1 MYKVSQTVID
11 LFNKNYR
18 QIVQIS
24 VSGKSGSFTIRESEI
39 LQGSLTIDRY
49 SVSGSK
55 IEVGSAVAAELSF
68 NLKNDSGKYDNT
80 IFEGAEL
87 YVQIGIK
94 DWTATGSVPT
104 YWIPCGHFI
113 IDEPPRHKSTI
124 KISALDRM
132 MCFDKVVDESKLS
145 FPMTVED
152 LINRICSLCGVTC
165 VSSLSKLVNKDYS
178 IKEFPSDQA
187 ITYRTL
193 LQWCTALTGT
203 CAFMNSDGNLE
214 IKWYESTN
222 VLITSSERYDSDM
235 YENDISITGVYF
247 KDDEEEKE
255 YIAGTDDYCLDLST
269 NGLIQENPQVVIDT
283 LYVSLKDFSYRPYEA
298 TIKPAPY
305 LYPMDRISYKD
316 SKGITHNTIVTNV
329 NFVMNQS
336 TEIAGKGETTQNES
350 YDKNNGLTK
359 QQATILETIRKK
371 VENSLS
377 SREQATLEMNRL
389 LANSLGLYMTG
400 VKQDNGSTKYYFHDG
415 ETLETSNII
424 YTFQANGFAWTK
436 NWNKGEPVW
445 EYGVTKDGNA
455 VLQMLAAYKLTADY
469 IEAGSITAD
478 KIATDYKESVTT
490 EIEEKI
496 DDKLVDYST
505 KTDMESAIKQQAD
518 SITLTVS
525 KNISEIYE
533 TKEDAESKY
542 NSTLTAAG
550 EDATAKVKQA
560 LVDAGINTDSKLKSY
575 STTTE
580 MNSAIKLAADNIT
593 TTVSKTYVT
602 NATFE
607 SGLSDTLETANNNVT
622 ERLKSYSTT
631 TEMNSAIK
639 QSADSITSTVSKKVG
654 TDEIISKINQSAE
667 SVTIHASKINFNG
680 LVTANKYFQIKTDG
694 SFIAKEGTI
703 GNFTITNGKIS
714 TGYATLSMRS
724 HAFVFDGGLEIR
736 AGTSTFSDGS
746 DAFKVFNLSHVTSGG
761 HMVFAKD
768 GATVAYLSSSSKRYK
783 DHIADMTLEEAQK
796 ILDIPVIWFKYKDGY
811 LNKTD
816 WLNGKKLP
824 GFYAEDVYSCFPQ
837 ATQLNENGEP
847 EDWNFRVIIPAMLRL
862 IQNLYEKEGLN
873 NE

>member
-505 KTDMESAIKQQAD
+505 KTDTESAIKQQAD

-593 TTVSKTYVT
+593 ATVSKTYVT

-694 SFIAKEGTI
+694 SFIANKGTI

>member
-377 SREQATLEMNRL
+377 SREHATLEMNRL

-593 TTVSKTYVT
+593 ATVSKTYVT

-667 SVTIHASKINFNG
+667 TVTIKASKINFNG

-694 SFIAKEGTI
+694 SFIANKGTI

>member
-132 MCFDKVVDESKLS
+132 MCFDKVVDNSKLS

-165 VSSLSKLVNKDYS
+165 VSNLSKLVNKDYS

-283 LYVSLKDFSYRPYEA
+283 LYVSLKNFSYRPYEA

-316 SKGITHNTIVTNV
+316 SKGITHDTIVTNV

-542 NSTLTAAG
+542 NSALTAAG
-550 EDATAKVKQA
+550 EDAAAKVKQA
-560 LVDAGINTDSKLKSY
+560 LVDAGIDTDSKLKSY

-593 TTVSKTYVT
+593 ATVSKTYVT

-667 SVTIHASKINFNG
+667 SVTIKASKINFNG

-694 SFIAKEGTI
+694 SFIAKKGTI
-703 GNFTITNGKIS
+703 GDFTITGGKIS

-724 HAFVFDGGLEIR
+724 HAFVFNYGLEIR
-736 AGTSTFSDGS
+736 PGTSKFSDGT

-761 HMVFAKD
+761 HMVFAND

-783 DHIADMTLEEAQK
+783 DHIGDMTLEEARK
-796 ILDIPVIWFKYKDGY
+796 ILDIPVIWFKYKDNY
-811 LNKTD
+811 LSETD

-824 GFYAEDVYSCFPQ
+824 GFYAEDVYNYFPQ

>member
-104 YWIPCGHFI
+104 YWVPCGHFI

-305 LYPMDRISYKD
+305 LYPM
-316 SKGITHNTIVTNV
+316 
-329 NFVMNQS
+329 
-336 TEIAGKGETTQNES
+336 
-350 YDKNNGLTK
+350 
-359 QQATILETIRKK
+359 
-371 VENSLS
+371 
-377 SREQATLEMNRL
+377 
-389 LANSLGLYMTG
+389 
-400 VKQDNGSTKYYFHDG
+400 
-415 ETLETSNII
+415 
-424 YTFQANGFAWTK
+424 
-436 NWNKGEPVW
+436 
-445 EYGVTKDGNA
+445 
-455 VLQMLAAYKLTADY
+455 
-469 IEAGSITAD
+469 
-478 KIATDYKESVTT
+478 
-490 EIEEKI
+490 
-496 DDKLVDYST
+496 
-505 KTDMESAIKQQAD
+505 
-518 SITLTVS
+518 
-525 KNISEIYE
+525 
-533 TKEDAESKY
+533 
-542 NSTLTAAG
+542 
-550 EDATAKVKQA
+550 
-560 LVDAGINTDSKLKSY
+560 
-575 STTTE
+575 
-580 MNSAIKLAADNIT
+580 
-593 TTVSKTYVT
+593 
-602 NATFE
+602 
-607 SGLSDTLETANNNVT
+607 
-622 ERLKSYSTT
+622 
-631 TEMNSAIK
+631 
-639 QSADSITSTVSKKVG
+639 
-654 TDEIISKINQSAE
+654 
-667 SVTIHASKINFNG
+667 
-680 LVTANKYFQIKTDG
+680 
-694 SFIAKEGTI
+694 
-703 GNFTITNGKIS
+703 
-714 TGYATLSMRS
+714 
-724 HAFVFDGGLEIR
+724 
-736 AGTSTFSDGS
+736 
-746 DAFKVFNLSHVTSGG
+746 
-761 HMVFAKD
+761 
-768 GATVAYLSSSSKRYK
+768 
-783 DHIADMTLEEAQK
+783 
-796 ILDIPVIWFKYKDGY
+796 
-811 LNKTD
+811 
-816 WLNGKKLP
+816 
-824 GFYAEDVYSCFPQ
+824 
-837 ATQLNENGEP
+837 
-847 EDWNFRVIIPAMLRL
+847 LRL
-862 IQNLYEKEGLN
+862 NQG
-873 NE
+873 

>member
-222 VLITSSERYDSDM
+222 ALITSSERYDSDM

-329 NFVMNQS
+329 NYVMNQS

-518 SITLTVS
+518 SITLMVS

-580 MNSAIKLAADNIT
+580 MNSAIK
-593 TTVSKTYVT
+593 
-602 NATFE
+602 
-607 SGLSDTLETANNNVT
+607 
-622 ERLKSYSTT
+622 
-631 TEMNSAIK
+631 

-667 SVTIHASKINFNG
+667 TVAIKASKINFNG

-694 SFIAKEGTI
+694 SFIAKKGTI
-703 GNFTITNGKIS
+703 GNFAITNGKIS

-724 HAFVFDGGLEIR
+724 HAFVFDGGLEIH

>member
-39 LQGSLTIDRY
+39 LQGSLAIDRY

-132 MCFDKVVDESKLS
+132 MCFDKVVDKSKLS

-316 SKGITHNTIVTNV
+316 SKGITHDTIVTNV

-518 SITLTVS
+518 SITLMVS

-580 MNSAIKLAADNIT
+580 MNSVIKLAADNIT
-593 TTVSKTYVT
+593 ATVSKTYVT

-667 SVTIHASKINFNG
+667 TVTIKASKINFNG

-694 SFIAKEGTI
+694 SFIAKKGTI
-703 GNFTITNGKIS
+703 GDFTITNGKIS

-724 HAFVFDGGLEIR
+724 HAFVFNYGLEIR
-736 AGTSTFSDGS
+736 PGTSQFSDGT
-746 DAFKVFNLSHVTSGG
+746 DAFKVFNLTHVTSGG

>member
-1 MYKVSQTVID
+1 MYKVSQKVID

-24 VSGKSGSFTIRESEI
+24 VSGKSGSFKIRESEI

-542 NSTLTAAG
+542 NSALTAAG

-593 TTVSKTYVT
+593 ATVSKTYVT

-694 SFIAKEGTI
+694 SFIAKKGTI

-724 HAFVFDGGLEIR
+724 HAFIFDGGLEIR